1 MARPPI
7 RPVPRRVW
15 LGLSLHRLRHWRIAA
30 IHQPVSAPRR
40 DGFRMM
46 ILIFLLTGLA
56 LLEAGGFLAIYAIL
70 FVYFFPW
77 RMLRSALKRH
87 SG

>member
-1 MARPPI
+1 
-7 RPVPRRVW
+7 
-15 LGLSLHRLRHWRIAA
+15 
-30 IHQPVSAPRR
+30 
-40 DGFRMM
+40 MM

-56 LLEAGGFLAIYAIL
+56 LLDAAGFLAIYAIL